1 MERPGKLFIVAVPI
15 GNIEDI
21 TLRAIRIL
29 KECDV
34 LVCEE
39 RKQGSKL
46 LKRLDVQ
53 RRDIIL
59 LNEHTEETISEEI
72 LQLLL
77 SGKDVAVFSDCGTP
91 VFSDPGSHLINR
103 AVGSGIQVVP
113 VPGPSSLMA
122 AISILDFKLE
132 KFVFGGFLSRS
143 SEERQQELNKLKTFN
158 MPIILMD
165 TPYRMVRL
173 LEEISKLFGKRQ
185 EITLA
190 CNMTQ
195 PNESVYRGSVG
206 EILNELKNIKSEF
219 ILVIHHSTGK

>member
-1 MERPGKLFIVAVPI
+1 MERLGKLFIVAVPI

-113 VPGPSSLMA
+113 VPGPSSL
-122 AISILDFKLE
+122 IGRYLH
-132 KFVFGGFLSRS
+132 SR
-143 SEERQQELNKLKTFN
+143 F
-158 MPIILMD
+158 
-165 TPYRMVRL
+165 
-173 LEEISKLFGKRQ
+173 
-185 EITLA
+185 
-190 CNMTQ
+190 
-195 PNESVYRGSVG
+195 
-206 EILNELKNIKSEF
+206 
-219 ILVIHHSTGK
+219 